1 MVAQKT
7 RLAFVAAF
15 AVAAIGA
22 TSANAVTRADNPS
35 ANVAVAPPEANLV
48 VDNRN
53 SLDVSVY
60 VVRDDGRRKRL
71 GTVRRLNTRTF
82 TIPSWAIESDGDVR
96 IKVYSLEPTASHT
109 LVRGARA
116 GVKTNPLHLE
126 AGETIRLLI
135 EGRLEL
141 SSIAPR

>member
-1 MVAQKT
+1 MLSQKT
-7 RLAFVAAF
+7 RLALVAAF

-35 ANVAVAPPEANLV
+35 ANVAVAPQEGTLV

-60 VVRDDGRRKRL
+60 VVRDDGRRQQL
-71 GTVRRLNTRTF
+71 GTVRRLNTRTL

-96 IKVYSLEPTASHT
+96 IKVYSLEPTAAYKH
-109 LVRGARA
+109 VRGTRA
-116 GVKTNPLHLE
+116 GVKTNPLHLD
-126 AGETIRLLI
+126 AGATIRLLI
-135 EGRLEL
+135 EGRLDL
-141 SSIAPR
+141 SSIRTR